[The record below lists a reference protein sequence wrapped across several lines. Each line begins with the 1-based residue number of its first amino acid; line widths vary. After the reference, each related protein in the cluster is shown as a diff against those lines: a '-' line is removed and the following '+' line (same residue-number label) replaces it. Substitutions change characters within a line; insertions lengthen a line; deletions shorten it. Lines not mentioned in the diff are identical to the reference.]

1 MHAPTDPN
9 DKVGQLIP
17 QMFPN
22 QVMQVQKMP
31 LNTVNSYSKPTT
43 TTTYVFNT
51 MFRDDF
57 FNSESNSCSF
67 TLPKKLKNVMSMNL
81 SALQYPNVAST
92 FSDGKGTNVIYVAED
107 TTQLQGLVVL
117 PSGNYEVND
126 FVATLQAIINA
137 QLGSEN
143 RFQVAV
149 NPRTNRITVS
159 NTQYTFNMNLIE
171 KVGTSFRWSYTAANV
186 INTPKRTTDFVSSMG
201 YIMGFTKIKYSGLQ
215 SYESESVFNTIYQDY
230 VYVELNDFTGSQFE
244 STVGMLPTG
253 TVNKN
258 ILAVVPIVSAKLT
271 TNFDSNANFI
281 QKTRTYSAPVNISK
295 VSVRIV
301 GPVGEL
307 VDLKHCD
314 YVFCLEITTVFDNVL
329 PYVA

>member
-1 MHAPTDPN
+1 
-9 DKVGQLIP
+9 
-17 QMFPN
+17 
-22 QVMQVQKMP
+22 MQVQKMP

-126 FVATLQAIINA
+126 FVATLQASINA

-186 INTPKRTTDFVSSMG
+186 INTPKRTTDF
-201 YIMGFTKIKYSGLQ
+201 
-215 SYESESVFNTIYQDY
+215 YQDY